1 MERKLNKVMVTGGA
15 GFIGSHICDR
25 LITMGIEVVC
35 VDNLFS
41 GFEDNITHLIG
52 NENFK
57 FVNSDISD
65 YDDCFSAMEGCDA
78 ICHQAAIGSVPRSI
92 KDPVRT
98 NIANSNGTLNIFQS
112 AFERGIERVVF
123 ASSSS
128 VYGDD
133 SNLPK
138 IENRI
143 GIQLSPYAV
152 TKRVGELYASVF
164 YNLKGIETI
173 GLRYFNIFG
182 PRQSPEGAYAAV
194 IPKFIQK
201 MMNGESPIIFG
212 DGSQSRDF
220 TYVSNAV
227 DANILA
233 LTTGNKTTYGKI
245 FNIACG
251 DSLSLIEIF
260 NVIRDILSEEN
271 TDIRKIEP
279 VHQEEREGD
288 VKHSKADISNAEK
301 LLKFHPKIKARE
313 GLKNTVDH
321 FIIKDR

>member
-1 MERKLNKVMVTGGA
+1 MERKLHTVMVTGGA

-25 LITMGIEVVC
+25 LIGMGIKVVC

-41 GFEDNITHLIG
+41 GFEKNIAHLIDD
-52 NENFK
+52 ENFK
-57 FVNSDISD
+57 FIDTDISN
-65 YDDCFSAMEGCDA
+65 YNECFSAMEGCDA

-92 KDPVRT
+92 KNPVRT

-128 VYGDD
+128 VYGDEP
-133 SNLPK
+133 NLPK

-143 GIQLSPYAV
+143 GNQLSPYAV

-164 YNLKGIETI
+164 TDLKRIETI

-201 MMNGESPIIFG
+201 IMKKESPIFFG
-212 DGSQSRDF
+212 DGMQSRDF

-233 LTTGNKTTYGKI
+233 LTTGNKSAYGEI

-251 DSLSLIEIF
+251 ESLTLMEIF
-260 NVIRDILSEEN
+260 NILKDIMSEKNPTFSE
-271 TDIRKIEP
+271 IEP
-279 VHQEEREGD
+279 IHEEEREGD
-288 VKHSKADISNAEK
+288 VKHSKADVSKAGE
-301 LLKFHPKIKARE
+301 LLNFYPRILARE
-313 GLKNTVDH
+313 GLEKTVKS
-321 FIIKDR
+321 FYE

>member
-1 MERKLNKVMVTGGA
+1 
-15 GFIGSHICDR
+15 
-25 LITMGIEVVC
+25 
-35 VDNLFS
+35 
-41 GFEDNITHLIG
+41 
-52 NENFK
+52 
-57 FVNSDISD
+57 
-65 YDDCFSAMEGCDA
+65 
-78 ICHQAAIGSVPRSI
+78 
-92 KDPVRT
+92 
-98 NIANSNGTLNIFQS
+98 
-112 AFERGIERVVF
+112 
-123 ASSSS
+123 
-128 VYGDD
+128 
-133 SNLPK
+133 
-138 IENRI
+138 
-143 GIQLSPYAV
+143 
-152 TKRVGELYASVF
+152 
-164 YNLKGIETI
+164 
-173 GLRYFNIFG
+173 
-182 PRQSPEGAYAAV
+182 
-194 IPKFIQK
+194 

-301 LLKFHPKIKARE
+301 LLKSLSISGPASTE
-313 GLKNTVDH
+313 
-321 FIIKDR
+321 